1 MEFPVLYAIGK
12 DGIPKNMS
20 WKISLLICTLF
31 DTIIK
36 ELPAPKHI
44 LEEPFQMLVA
54 DLDYSDY
61 LGQLAI
67 GRVANGTAAKNN
79 IGLY

>member
-1 MEFPVLYAIGK
+1 LHP
-12 DGIPKNMS
+12 
-20 WKISLLICTLF
+20 LF

-36 ELPAPKHI
+36 ELPAPKYTP
-44 LEEPFQMLVA
+44 EEPFQMLVA

-67 GRVANGTAAKNN
+67 GRVANGAAS
-79 IGLY
+79 